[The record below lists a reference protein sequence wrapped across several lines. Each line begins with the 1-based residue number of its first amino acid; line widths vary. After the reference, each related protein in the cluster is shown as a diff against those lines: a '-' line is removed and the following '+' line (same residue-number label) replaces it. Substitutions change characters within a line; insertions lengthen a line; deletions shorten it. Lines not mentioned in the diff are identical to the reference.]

1 MRKIK
6 QRKGVNPDENNRF
19 EQLSLFELCMG
30 DDESSRGSE
39 TSEGKKQS
47 IIYHFEGEESRA
59 VEQSGISAL
68 SGDQFT
74 LYAGAEGTGNNVSS
88 ITGVELDGKITE
100 EGTAFESSQRN
111 NMAVDSDSKSAT
123 NQVLERVHLE
133 DERLSTRTKIQ
144 YNIEALKTVRQLQK
158 ENRTA
163 TLPEKEKLA
172 RFSGW
177 GGCPHVFNESDTDY
191 TLERKEIKELL
202 TVHEYANAKESTLTS
217 FYTPLNVIDNI
228 YHILER
234 MGFNQGKVIETSMGN
249 GNFFGRMPND
259 MYVNST
265 LCGVELDSMSATIS
279 RYLYDKVD
287 VENTGFESNSYPN
300 NYFDLA
306 ISNVPFGFFQ
316 VHDMQERDLNEYHW
330 NIHNYF
336 FAKALK
342 KVRDGGIVA
351 FITSTDTMDG
361 KSDILSYINEKA
373 DFLGALR
380 LPSNLF
386 HENGANTDVACDIV
400 FLKRNDEKEINHD
413 ALFTQR
419 RYVTEHRQMNDYFVM
434 HPDHVFGRVTE
445 EKGQFDNYVLKV
457 TTDKDKSLQ
466 NCFDAVINE
475 FPEGWYYVKKKDS

>member
-6 QRKGVNPDENNRF
+6 QKKGVNVDESNRF

-30 DDESSRGSE
+30 DDESSGSNE
-39 TSEGKKQS
+39 AFEGKKQS
-47 IIYHFEGEESRA
+47 IIYHFEGEGSRTT
-59 VEQSGISAL
+59 EQSGISAL

-74 LYAGAEGTGNNVSS
+74 LHSGTEGIGNAVSS
-88 ITGVELDGKITE
+88 ITGVELDGEITE
-100 EGTAFESSQRN
+100 KGTTFESSQRN
-111 NMAVDSDSKSAT
+111 NMAVGSDAESIT
-123 NQVLERVHLE
+123 NKVLERVHLE
-133 DERLSTRTKIQ
+133 DGRLSTRLKIQ
-144 YNIEALKTVRQLQK
+144 YNIEALKIVRQLQK

-228 YHILER
+228 YRILER
-234 MGFNQGKVIETSMGN
+234 MGFNQGKIIETSMGN

-287 VENTGFESNSYPN
+287 VENTGFESSSYPN

-316 VHDMQERDLNEYHW
+316 VHDMQERDLNEHHW

-336 FAKALK
+336 FAKALR
-342 KVRDGGIVA
+342 KVRDGEQAI
-351 FITSTDTMDG
+351 
-361 KSDILSYINEKA
+361 
-373 DFLGALR
+373 
-380 LPSNLF
+380 
-386 HENGANTDVACDIV
+386 
-400 FLKRNDEKEINHD
+400 
-413 ALFTQR
+413 
-419 RYVTEHRQMNDYFVM
+419 
-434 HPDHVFGRVTE
+434 
-445 EKGQFDNYVLKV
+445 
-457 TTDKDKSLQ
+457 
-466 NCFDAVINE
+466 
-475 FPEGWYYVKKKDS
+475 

>member
-1 MRKIK
+1 MLSHFFLAFFERIHGKIYMRKIK
-6 QRKGVNPDENNRF
+6 QKKGVNVDESNRF

-39 TSEGKKQS
+39 TSEGEKQS

-74 LYAGAEGTGNNVSS
+74 LHAGAEGTGSNVSS

-228 YHILER
+228 YRILER
-234 MGFNQGKVIETSMGN
+234 MGFNQG
-249 GNFFGRMPND
+249 
-259 MYVNST
+259 
-265 LCGVELDSMSATIS
+265 
-279 RYLYDKVD
+279 
-287 VENTGFESNSYPN
+287 
-300 NYFDLA
+300 
-306 ISNVPFGFFQ
+306 
-316 VHDMQERDLNEYHW
+316 
-330 NIHNYF
+330 
-336 FAKALK
+336 
-342 KVRDGGIVA
+342 
-351 FITSTDTMDG
+351 
-361 KSDILSYINEKA
+361 
-373 DFLGALR
+373 R
-380 LPSNLF
+380 L
-386 HENGANTDVACDIV
+386 
-400 FLKRNDEKEINHD
+400 
-413 ALFTQR
+413 
-419 RYVTEHRQMNDYFVM
+419 
-434 HPDHVFGRVTE
+434 
-445 EKGQFDNYVLKV
+445 
-457 TTDKDKSLQ
+457 
-466 NCFDAVINE
+466 
-475 FPEGWYYVKKKDS
+475 

>member
-1 MRKIK
+1 MLSHFFLAFFERIHGKIYMRKIK
-6 QRKGVNPDENNRF
+6 QKKGVNVDESNRF

-30 DDESSRGSE
+30 DDESSGSNE
-39 TSEGKKQS
+39 AFEGKKQS
-47 IIYHFEGEESRA
+47 IIYHFEGEGSRTT
-59 VEQSGISAL
+59 EQSGISAL

-74 LYAGAEGTGNNVSS
+74 LHSGTEGIGNAVSS
-88 ITGVELDGKITE
+88 ITGVELDGEITE
-100 EGTAFESSQRN
+100 KGTTFESSQRN
-111 NMAVDSDSKSAT
+111 NMAVGSDAESIT
-123 NQVLERVHLE
+123 NKVLERVHLE
-133 DERLSTRTKIQ
+133 DGRLSTRLKIQ
-144 YNIEALKTVRQLQK
+144 YNIEALKIVRQLQK

-228 YHILER
+228 YRILER
-234 MGFNQGKVIETSMGN
+234 MGFNQGKIIETSMGN

-287 VENTGFESNSYPN
+287 VENTGFESSSYPN

-316 VHDMQERDLNEYHW
+316 VHDMQERDLNEHHW

-336 FAKALK
+336 FAKALR
-342 KVRDGGIVA
+342 KVRDGEQAI
-351 FITSTDTMDG
+351 
-361 KSDILSYINEKA
+361 
-373 DFLGALR
+373 
-380 LPSNLF
+380 
-386 HENGANTDVACDIV
+386 
-400 FLKRNDEKEINHD
+400 
-413 ALFTQR
+413 
-419 RYVTEHRQMNDYFVM
+419 
-434 HPDHVFGRVTE
+434 
-445 EKGQFDNYVLKV
+445 
-457 TTDKDKSLQ
+457 
-466 NCFDAVINE
+466 
-475 FPEGWYYVKKKDS
+475 